1 MLKESV
7 VYNGFTDS
15 QSNLTPDNEGI
26 DMKLVNVLTK
36 ANFNTYMKELID
48 EAEKSFNF
56 VPGEGL
62 LKDRM
67 EKLGC
72 IRVWIATK
80 LNTEFSKMGLNARIN
95 ATRISTEA
103 SNRADVWIETIS
115 KMGILTRIKA
125 HNRLRHY
132 LTKVDDEHNEM
143 YYNLAGDRTYGR
155 GRNQSGIKFA
165 INRFYNDVTGLLR
178 LGSAFLTENDKAKVK
193 FNPSLIETDKS
204 FIPTVSFIEDETCND
219 TMTIVVRS
227 GYRDNGDMQRISKQ
241 IIAALSRMKV
251 VRYHNVVVER
261 PSQHRIEVSFNVP
274 KKQFDLKEM
283 AIMSPAKVGEIV
295 EAPVDV
301 NKVIQNKIKELETE
315 FEELEMKKRNLND
328 EVSRISSR
336 TIQLKRQVETLKISL
351 GVISEPKAGV

>member
-1 MLKESV
+1 M
-7 VYNGFTDS
+7 YNGFTDS

-26 DMKLVNVLTK
+26 EMKLVNVLTK
-36 ANFNTYMKELID
+36 ANFKTYMNELID

-72 IRVWIATK
+72 IRVWISNK
-80 LNTEFSKMGLNARIN
+80 LNTEFSNIGLNSRIN
-95 ATRISTEA
+95 ATRISTEV

-115 KMGILTRIKA
+115 KMGILTKIKA
-125 HNRLRHY
+125 HNRLSHY

-143 YYNLAGDRTYGR
+143 YYNSAGDKAHAYS
-155 GRNQSGIKFA
+155 QSGIKFA
-165 INRFYNDVTGLLR
+165 INRFYNDGPRLLR

-193 FNPSLIETDKS
+193 FNPSLVETDKS
-204 FIPTVSFIEDETCND
+204 FIPTVSFIEDESRYGV
-219 TMTIVVRS
+219 MTIVIRS
-227 GYRDNGDMQRISKQ
+227 GYRDNGDVQRISKQ

-251 VRYHNVVVER
+251 ISYHNVVVEK
-261 PSQHRIEVSFNVP
+261 PSQHRIEVSFNIP

-283 AIMSPAKVGEIV
+283 AIMSPAKVSEIL

>member
-155 GRNQSGIKFA
+155 NQSGIKFA
-165 INRFYNDVTGLLR
+165 INRFYNDITGLLR

>member
-1 MLKESV
+1 M
-7 VYNGFTDS
+7 YNGFTDS

-72 IRVWIATK
+72 IRVWISNK
-80 LNTEFSKMGLNARIN
+80 LNTEFSNIGLNARIN
-95 ATRISTEA
+95 ATRISTEV

-115 KMGILTRIKA
+115 KMGILTKIKA
-125 HNRLRHY
+125 HNRLSHY

-143 YYNLAGDRTYGR
+143 YYNSAGDKAHAYS
-155 GRNQSGIKFA
+155 QSGIKFA
-165 INRFYNDVTGLLR
+165 INRFYNDGPRLLR

-193 FNPSLIETDKS
+193 FNPSLVETDKS
-204 FIPTVSFIEDETCND
+204 FIPTVSFIEDESRYGV
-219 TMTIVVRS
+219 MTIVIRS
-227 GYRDNGDMQRISKQ
+227 GYRDNGDVQRISKQ

-251 VRYHNVVVER
+251 VSYHNVVVER

-274 KKQFDLKEM
+274 KKELDLKEM
-283 AIMSPAKVGEIV
+283 QIAPPAKVSEIL

>member
-1 MLKESV
+1 MLNESV

-72 IRVWIATK
+72 IRVWIANK
-80 LNTEFSKMGLNARIN
+80 LNTEFSSIGLNARIN
-95 ATRISTEA
+95 ATRISTEV

-115 KMGILTRIKA
+115 KMGILTKIKA
-125 HNRLRHY
+125 HNRLSHY

-143 YYNLAGDRTYGR
+143 YYNSTGDKSNAYSQG
-155 GRNQSGIKFA
+155 GIKFA
-165 INRFYNDVTGLLR
+165 INRFCNDISRLLR
-178 LGSAFLTENDKAKVK
+178 LGSAFLSENDKAKVK
-193 FNPSLIETDKS
+193 FHLSIDKS
-204 FIPTVSFIEDETCND
+204 FLPAISFVEDETCND
-219 TMTIVVRS
+219 TMTIVIHS

-241 IIAALSRMKV
+241 IIDALSRMKV

-261 PSQHRIEVSFNVP
+261 PSQHRIAVSFNVP
-274 KKQFDLKEM
+274 KKELDLKEM
-283 AIMSPAKVGEIV
+283 AIMSPTKVREIV

-351 GVISEPKAGV
+351 GVISEPRAGV